1 VPHRSLLRIGVDLV
15 EVARVRRLVDR
26 FGERALARLFT
37 PAEIA
42 YAQSARGH
50 LRYERLAAR
59 LAAKEAFIKA
69 YGLPIPYRTLEVV
82 KREGVPFVR
91 YLGEDYPASLSH
103 TEELA
108 IAVIAWDPSARTP

>member
-1 VPHRSLLRIGVDLV
+1 MPHRSLLRIGVDLV

-26 FGERALARLFT
+26 FGERALERLFT

-42 YAQSARGH
+42 YAQCAHGN

-69 YGLPIPYRTLEVV
+69 HGMAIPYRALEVV

-91 YLGEDYPASLSH
+91 HNGEDHPVSLSH
-103 TEELA
+103 TKELA